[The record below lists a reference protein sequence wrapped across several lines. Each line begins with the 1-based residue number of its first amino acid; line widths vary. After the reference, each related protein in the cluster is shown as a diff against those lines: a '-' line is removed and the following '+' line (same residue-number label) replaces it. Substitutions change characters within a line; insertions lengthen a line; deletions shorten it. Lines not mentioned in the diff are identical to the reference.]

1 MQLRGWITKNGR
13 HILIGEDG
21 GSSGSLPLKGSSEI
35 QFDKIDGSKNISD
48 ELAAEYRAEYDRFT
62 ETFGELSS
70 LTGIDIAPYGNDG
83 IYGRFFPESRKI
95 VIYGAGGKDGEKFVM
110 QSAQEHKASGE
121 WSTGSKYHSFRHEL
135 GHALQMEHSLN
146 DKNWKA
152 KKIEIENIRLSIIK
166 DLTNGDGSIKIKA
179 VKGKLSIYGLYNTD
193 EFISECVAEYFHNP
207 QKARSASKKV
217 AEILL
222 RGDE

>member
-1 MQLRGWITKNGR
+1 MQLRGWITNNGR

-35 QFDKIDGSKNISD
+35 QFDKIDGSNNISD

-70 LTGIDIAPYGNDG
+70 LTGVDIAPYGNDG

-146 DKNWKA
+146 DKNWS
-152 KKIEIENIRLSIIK
+152 KKISAIQEIKNKLEKELTDMAPRDIIK
-166 DLTNGDGSIKIKA
+166 FKQ
-179 VKGKLSIYGLYNTD
+179 GKLSLYGFDNHK
-193 EFISECVAEYFHNP
+193 EFISECVAEYIQNP
-207 QKARSASKKV
+207 KKARSTSKMV
-217 AEILL
+217 VSILL
-222 RGDE
+222 GEG

>member
-1 MQLRGWITKNGR
+1 
-13 HILIGEDG
+13 
-21 GSSGSLPLKGSSEI
+21 
-35 QFDKIDGSKNISD
+35 
-48 ELAAEYRAEYDRFT
+48 
-62 ETFGELSS
+62 
-70 LTGIDIAPYGNDG
+70 
-83 IYGRFFPESRKI
+83 
-95 VIYGAGGKDGEKFVM
+95 
-110 QSAQEHKASGE
+110 
-121 WSTGSKYHSFRHEL
+121 
-135 GHALQMEHSLN
+135 MEHSLN